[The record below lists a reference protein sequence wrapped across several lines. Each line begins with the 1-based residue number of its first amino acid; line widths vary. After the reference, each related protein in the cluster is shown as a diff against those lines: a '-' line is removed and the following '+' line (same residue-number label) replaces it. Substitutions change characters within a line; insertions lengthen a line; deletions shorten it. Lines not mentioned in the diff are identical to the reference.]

1 MNKNNIEPAMR
12 EGEPAVNLPAES
24 TGEFATFPAVLR
36 ALVEAEL
43 AAGNSIAAFEHGFP
57 AAPCGASIKLARA
70 VGESRRKSTGDL
82 SFYERNNSNYAG
94 EFTTAERHF
103 FVLEPPL
110 PAPPPPDMD
119 AIRQAYERQTDERPA
134 HEPLPN
140 PTPQVEERS
149 AVSYRLTS
157 GTSPAAG
164 AFTGTETPTGWTRVL
179 HFRDTRPPHEVQFA
193 LERELMSLFT
203 ARMKDGRLCLNTTA
217 EVNGARYDFEI
228 QFTAAVKRENHFTL
242 HAVASWGDSE
252 QHREYFRK
260 TSDSWF
266 KLWVCDLMPATPPE
280 PKENELEL
288 YRQRCE
294 ATLNAERHL
303 DSVAAVQQAIID
315 GMKKGGSFGTSHKE
329 GGTNIYW
336 RVDHF
341 VRSDYGEDPGTKKF
355 RHEAEF
361 LKMLWNFCQFD
372 VTRCSGKRTLPDLDT
387 WKLILRRMSPSGGPR
402 S

>member
-1 MNKNNIEPAMR
+1 MSEDEPVM
-12 EGEPAVNLPAES
+12 NLPSEFAS
-24 TGEFATFPAVLR
+24 EFATFPAVLR

-43 AAGNSIAAFEHGFP
+43 AAGNSIAAIEHGYP
-57 AAPCGASIKLARA
+57 AAPCGASIKLTRA
-70 VGESRRKSTGDL
+70 VGETRRQSSGDL

-119 AIRQAYERQTDERPA
+119 AIRKA
-134 HEPLPN
+134 HEPRPN
-140 PTPQVEERS
+140 PNAQLAERS
-149 AVSYRLTS
+149 AGSYRLTS

-164 AFTGTETPTGWTRVL
+164 AFTSTETPTGWTRVL
-179 HFRDTRPPHEVQFA
+179 HFCDTHPPHEVQFA

-203 ARMKDGRLCLNTTA
+203 ARMEDGRLCLNTTA

-228 QFTAAVKRENHFTL
+228 QFTAALPHENHFTL
-242 HAVASWGDSE
+242 SVMASWGDSE
-252 QHREYFRK
+252 QHRDYFRK

-266 KLWVCDLMPATPPE
+266 KLWVCDLRPASPPD
-280 PKENELEL
+280 PKENERERYQPL
-288 YRQRCE
+288 CE
-294 ATLNAERHL
+294 AALNAERHL

-315 GMKKGGSFGTSHKE
+315 GMKNGGSFGTSHKE

-336 RVDHF
+336 RVDQF
-341 VRSDYGEDPGTKKF
+341 VRSDYGDYSNVKKF
-355 RHEAEF
+355 RHEAKF

-372 VTRCSGKRTLPDLDT
+372 VTRSSGKRTLPELDV
-387 WKLILRRMSPSGGPR
+387 WKLILRRMSPSAGLQG
-402 S
+402 